1 MVQYRMQLQQGM
13 IEMPV
18 TMSPTPRLVLSWDMF
33 EGVAS
38 IEPENGQSMDADTK
52 CKFDVSWDGNDVTV
66 TVSPDVLQV
75 RIGAARTAQL
85 LKHEQGHSDITYLT
99 GLATGRAIARNSSG
113 GQATIGSHQAIG
125 ARVQVRYDRQTEHGR
140 NTAQQN
146 RWNQIL
152 DDAIQH
158 SLTTVDGQAL

>member
-1 MVQYRMQLQQGM
+1 MVQYQMQLQQGM
-13 IEMPV
+13 LEMPV
-18 TMSPTPRLVLSWDMF
+18 TMSPTPRLVLTWDMF
-33 EGVAS
+33 EEVAN
-38 IEPENGQSMDADTK
+38 IDPENGQSMDADTK

-66 TVSPDVLQV
+66 TVSPDILHV
-75 RIGAARTAQL
+75 RIGAARTAEL

-113 GQATIGSHQAIG
+113 GQATIRSHQATG
-125 ARVQVRYDRQTEHGR
+125 ARVQARYDRQTEHGR
-140 NTAQQN
+140 NSTQQN

-158 SLTTVDGQAL
+158 SITTVDGQAL